1 MEPVTRDQIG
11 RLVVR
16 WRGPAAE
23 ARTPATRLRA
33 ERHLAAVDW
42 QPPGLPRA
50 AVLVLRRITGPA
62 LQTDRPLPSPDW
74 QAQVQRQMADLYRRA
89 ARPALS
95 PAPGSAPA
103 VLFGDEGELLAC
115 LTADVLAGRAMERW
129 YWRAV
134 WPTLPARPAE
144 ALAHGWSSRPAAL
157 PAGLGLLPLADATAA
172 VALLDR
178 RQVSQVVRAL
188 HGCFALPDAVL
199 RVQVEASPAEERQS
213 SGRAAPWQRWL
224 PEVAAAGLSP
234 QTHYLLGLAA
244 ALRHAPT
251 YARSQAFAVSAAGW
265 LRSALAADRSWTGPP
280 SVLAATVSS
289 GVSPART
296 ASKGEGARRAAAE
309 ATSDVQARAP
319 VVSDVLLDAADL
331 TPTPSADAVARPTAA
346 ADAPPD
352 RLASTAERPGQVS
365 PEAALEPA
373 RGDRATPDGFVAVD
387 GADPVE
393 AVRETPVL
401 EPADRLALPDWP
413 GQWTSTGL
421 GGVLYLINL
430 LLRLD
435 LPHGWTDPALA
446 EHVSGW
452 ALLEALARALL
463 ATTPGGQVSES
474 WQPALVADPLWAV
487 LAALDGRPE
496 GQAIGADLPQPAV
509 FRLPATWL
517 RRHGPAEL
525 RWLAAAV
532 ADRLI
537 LWDAEHG
544 YVVADV
550 PLGDQGLAGAA
561 ATEAARYTA
570 AGVAAQWQVSA
581 APPPV
586 QPLDGGAAAL
596 LGPGLAWLV
605 QRLLGF
611 LRRWLVRALAC
622 RPTDLDA
629 RLVELL
635 AVEGRLLLSRTHV
648 DLFLPMD
655 RIDLAARR
663 AGLDRDPGWAP
674 DLGRIVSFHFV

>member
-42 QPPGLPRA
+42 QPPGLPLA

-74 QAQVQRQMADLYRRA
+74 QAQLQRQTADLYRRA

-95 PAPGSAPA
+95 PAPAGAPA

-115 LTADVLAGRAMERW
+115 LTADVLAGRAMEQW

-144 ALAHGWSSRPAAL
+144 ALAHAWSSRPAAL
-157 PAGLGLLPLADATAA
+157 PAGLGLLSLADATAA

-199 RVQVEASPAEERQS
+199 QVEVEDSPAEERQL

-224 PEVAAAGLSP
+224 PEGVVAGLSP
-234 QTHYLLGLAA
+234 QAHYLLGLAA

-251 YARSQAFAVSAAGW
+251 YARSQLFAVSAAGW
-265 LRSALAADRSWTGPP
+265 LRAALAADRSWTGPP
-280 SVLAATVSS
+280 SALAATVSS

-296 ASKGEGARRAAAE
+296 ASQSEGARRAAAD
-309 ATSDVQARAP
+309 AASDVQARAP
-319 VVSDVLLDAADL
+319 VDSDVLPDAAGP
-331 TPTPSADAVARPTAA
+331 TPMPSADAVAEPTAA
-346 ADAPPD
+346 ADAPPG
-352 RLASTAERPGQVS
+352 RQASVAERPGQVS
-365 PEAALEPA
+365 SAAALEPA
-373 RGDRATPDGFVAVD
+373 RGERATPDGSPAVD

-401 EPADRLALPDWP
+401 APADRLALPDWP
-413 GQWTSTGL
+413 GRWTSTGL

-463 ATTPGGQVSES
+463 ATPPGCQLSKS
-474 WQPALVADPLWAV
+474 WQSVLNADPLWAV

-496 GQAIGADLPQPAV
+496 GQAIGADLPPPAA

-517 RRHGPAEL
+517 RRDEPAEP

-532 ADRLI
+532 AERLI

-544 YVVADV
+544 YVVVDAL
-550 PLGDQGLAGAA
+550 LGDQGLAGAA
-561 ATEAARYTA
+561 AAELAHYTA
-570 AGVAAQWQVSA
+570 AGVAAQWQVTA
-581 APPPV
+581 APPPE
-586 QPLDGGAAAL
+586 QPLDGGAAL

-622 RPTDLDA
+622 RPAELDA
-629 RLVELL
+629 RLAELL
-635 AVEGRLLLSRTHV
+635 AVEGRLLVSRTHV

-663 AGLDRDPGWAP
+663 AGLDRDPGWVP